1 MESISLYSEARQ
13 EYLKQ
18 LSTWLCG
25 PLVEFFRKEY
35 SSISARVGK
44 KAMGE
49 FQTYCSTVPLWNQDI
64 IDQNIG
70 LLLDNCRCDYIE
82 DLMTAVFIAHTK
94 MLTSIRVNSRM
105 KKLQIT
111 LPKLDHFLHRV
122 FTECAR
128 AFWKA
133 PFLFSEENS
142 PVERQK
148 NILQAETMCVESL
161 SAAVRGLLPIKNI
174 LRDYL
179 EDDAGTDEVA
189 ETETAASLVAPPS
202 PQPEVIAPVAPLP
215 VAPLPVAPLPVAPLP
230 AAPLPVVPLPVA
242 PLPAAPLPAAPLP
255 VAPLPVAPVV
265 SEVAPILPVLI
276 ETPKVSD
283 VAAAA
288 AAVAVVPA
296 EPETK
301 KEKKEKK
308 AEKILI
314 EKLETQP
321 SIETPPPSE
330 HSVKLAEPVK
340 QDTPLMKIDTEPSVH
355 FTPYD
360 SVVYDNNVT
369 SIEYKEK
376 ISVEDK
382 PESTFGMDDD
392 VPRLTIGSSSSS
404 IDLSDITE
412 LDKVPDV
419 VAPLGSTED
428 FETL

>member
-25 PLVEFFRKEY
+25 PLVEYFRKEY
-35 SSISARVGK
+35 SAISTRAGK

-49 FQTYCSTVPLWNQDI
+49 FQTFCSTVPVWNQDV
-64 IDQNIG
+64 IDTNIG
-70 LLLDNCRCDYIE
+70 VLLDNCRCDYIE
-82 DLMTAVFIAHTK
+82 ELMTAVFIAHTK

-148 NILQAETMCVESL
+148 NILQAESMCVEAL

-179 EDDAGTDEVA
+179 EDDGEA
-189 ETETAASLVAPPS
+189 EAPES
-202 PQPEVIAPVAPLP
+202 PEAPEVPLAPAPVATP
-215 VAPLPVAPLPVAPLP
+215 VAAPVATPV
-230 AAPLPVVPLPVA
+230 
-242 PLPAAPLPAAPLP
+242 
-255 VAPLPVAPVV
+255 VAPVAAPVAVPVAVPVAAPVVANVPDV
-265 SEVAPILPVLI
+265 SVIPEEPVHEPPVLI
-276 ETPKVSD
+276 VEQPVIESPKVSP

-288 AAVAVVPA
+288 AEAARIAA
-296 EPETK
+296 EPSK
-301 KEKKEKK
+301 KEKKEKVP
-308 AEKILI
+308 ALSV
-314 EKLETQP
+314 EKLDSQP
-321 SIETPPPSE
+321 IIETPPPST
-330 HSVKLAEPVK
+330 HSVTHEEVNKSESQMV
-340 QDTPLMKIDTEPSVH
+340 KIDTEPSVH

-360 SVVYDNNVT
+360 TVYDNNSTEIRYV
-369 SIEYKEK
+369 EK

-382 PESTFGMDDD
+382 PPSTFGMDPDDD
-392 VPRLTIGSSSSS
+392 VPKLKIGGTSSSL
-404 IDLSDITE
+404 DFSDITE
-412 LDKVPDV
+412 LEPAPDIN
-419 VAPLGSTED
+419 ASLTSTGD
-428 FETL
+428 FETLS